1 MIYDFW
7 WDTDGRSS
15 HFLADINAPE
25 SVVNRMAEEYNEHTR
40 RISFV
45 IFLRIHNI
53 PARSINPVE
62 VEFYP
67 KEEKRGERGFILEP
81 DFARGAEIRQVQ
93 EKTRA

>member
-7 WDTDGRSS
+7 WDAGGRSS

-40 RISFV
+40 NISFV
-45 IFLRIHNI
+45 TFLRIHNI
-53 PARSINPVE
+53 PARIINPIE

-67 KEEKRGERGFILEP
+67 HEEKQGERGHILEP
-81 DFARGAEIRQVQ
+81 DFARGAKIWQVQ
-93 EKTRA
+93 EKARA

>member
-7 WDTDGRSS
+7 WDTGGRSS

-25 SVVNRMAEEYNEHTR
+25 SVVNRMAEEYNMHPQK
-40 RISFV
+40 ISFV
-45 IFLRIHNI
+45 TFLRLHNI

-67 KEEKRGERGFILEP
+67 KEVKQGERGIILKP
-81 DFARGAEIRQVQ
+81 DFALGAEIRQVQ
-93 EKTRA
+93 EKARA